1 MKEYKKLAYS
11 EEARKIM
18 EEIKGEFKNPGT
30 QIEALELIEPHK
42 GETSPY
48 AFLLLKIS
56 GYFSQKPM
64 LSFLFSFSQKLFKF
78 EFKHWNFS
86 FN

>member
-1 MKEYKKLAYS
+1 LKEYKKLAYS

-18 EEIKGEFKNPGT
+18 EEIKREFKNPET
-30 QIEALELIEPHK
+30 HIEALELIEQHK
-42 GETSPY
+42 GKISPY

-56 GYFSQKPM
+56 GYFSHEPM
-64 LSFLFSFSQKLFKF
+64 LSLLFSFSQKRFKF
-78 EFKHWNFS
+78 EFKRWNFF